1 MLTTRTLLAVP
12 RAGLALIVVNLWTL
26 TGCAG
31 NALDETDADLGD
43 EAPLRD
49 EHEPASPLLD
59 EAQATSGSLVD
70 PSTSPADGDEAGE
83 LGQSQQPLFGSNTC
97 RNVYVAVRN
106 FWDDPIT
113 VRSIEYYN
121 ASEGRW
127 QTEDLANRT
136 LAANGGLEIWVE
148 DLENTEN
155 DWVYSVNLLFDHL
168 DHTHNMHFNIPDRT
182 CLAGVVM
189 FDLFVE

>member
-12 RAGLALIVVNLWTL
+12 RAGLALVVVNLWTL

-31 NALDETDADLGD
+31 NAPDETDADLGD
-43 EAPLRD
+43 EAPLLD

-59 EAQATSGSLVD
+59 EAHAHSESLVD
-70 PSTSPADGDEAGE
+70 PSTSPGDDDDAGE
-83 LGQSQQPLFGSNTC
+83 LGQSQQPLLGSNTC

-106 FWDDPIT
+106 NWDDPIT

-136 LAANGGLEIWVE
+136 LPANGGLEIWIE

-155 DWVYSVNLLFDHL
+155 DWVYSANLLFDHL

-189 FDLFVE
+189 FDLFVD